1 MNLMACH
8 LHGVVRR
15 RVTGMLS
22 VAAGVTLIGICA
34 LISGGLPIAYADSE
48 LVRTES
54 GKVRCDVQSDRV
66 GCQYLPGFPQA
77 PICDTGDY
85 HCDIAQ
91 VKSSGGFSWIDGNIP
106 GAHPENDVVLNYGQT
121 YHLQGW
127 TINPGEDGTRFT
139 NDATGHG
146 MFVSIENVSSF

>member
-1 MNLMACH
+1 MTTCE
-8 LHGVVRR
+8 LHGFVRFR
-15 RVTGMLS
+15 NIGRLS
-22 VAAGVTLIGICA
+22 VAVGVTLIGIC
-34 LISGGLPIAYADSE
+34 GLTLGVIPSAYADSE

-54 GKVRCDVQSDRV
+54 GKVRCDIQADKV
-66 GCQYLPGFPQA
+66 GCQYLPGFPLA
-77 PICDTGDY
+77 PICDTGGY

-139 NDATGHG
+139 NDSTGHG
-146 MFVSIENVSSF
+146 MFVSVENVSSF